1 MKKYNCFNHKKIHF
15 SMIENVLKKLM
26 LIIGMKGMKVK
37 MKVKSDMTISK
48 DIIHIG
54 ASDKNIKIFENQYVL
69 ENGMSYNSYV
79 IKDKKNV
86 ILDTIDEK
94 LTDKW
99 LENLEKALEGEKP
112 DYLIVSHMEPDHA
125 YNIGILAKKYPEM
138 KIVGNQITFNML
150 ANFFKEIDFSNRKFV
165 VMEGDVLDIGNHKLQ
180 FFMAPMVHWPEVMVT
195 YEQTEKILFSAD
207 GFGKFGAIEPEEEW
221 DCEARRY
228 YFGIVGKYGMQ
239 VQALLKKAANLDIQ
253 MICPLHGPILKDN
266 LGYYI
271 DKYNTWSSYKPE
283 EEGIYIAC
291 SSIYGNTLKTAEK
304 LAEILKEKGAKKVV
318 LGDLTKEDW
327 AKAVGNAFKY
337 SHLIVASSSYNAGVF
352 PPMKQFL
359 DRLKERNYQNR
370 TVGIIEN
377 GSWAPSAGKCMKN
390 VLQEMKDINIIE
402 PIITIKSTMSNEN
415 IAQMEEM
422 ADKIL

>member
-1 MKKYNCFNHKKIHF
+1 M
-15 SMIENVLKKLM
+15 
-26 LIIGMKGMKVK
+26 
-37 MKVKSDMTISK
+37 SDMTISK

-54 ASDKNIKIFENQYVL
+54 ASDKNIKIFESQYVL
-69 ENGMSYNSYV
+69 KNGMSYNSYL
-79 IKDKKNV
+79 IKDEKNV
-86 ILDTIDEK
+86 VLDTIDEK
-94 LTDKW
+94 LTDTW
-99 LENLEKALEGEKP
+99 LENLENALDGEKP

-125 YNIGILAKKYPEM
+125 YNIGAIAKKYPEM
-138 KIVGNQITFNML
+138 KIVGNQLTFNML

-165 VMEGDVLDIGNHKLQ
+165 VMEGDVLDIGKHKLQ

-207 GFGKFGAIEPEEEW
+207 GFGKFGVLDVDEEW
-221 DCEARRY
+221 DSEARRY

-253 MICPLHGPILKDN
+253 MICPLHGPILKEN
-266 LGYYI
+266 LGYFI

-291 SSIYGNTLKTAEK
+291 SSIYGNTLKAAEK

-327 AKAVGNAFKY
+327 AEAVEDAFRY

-359 DRLKERNYQNR
+359 DRLKERNYQSR

-390 VLQEMKDINIIE
+390 VLQEMKDINIVE
-402 PIITIKSTMSNEN
+402 PVITIKSTMSEEN
-415 IAQMEEM
+415 IKQMEEM

>member
-1 MKKYNCFNHKKIHF
+1 MKDI
-15 SMIENVLKKLM
+15 
-26 LIIGMKGMKVK
+26 
-37 MKVKSDMTISK
+37 TISENIK
-48 DIIHIG
+48 YIG
-54 ASDKNIKIFENQYVL
+54 ASDKDIKIFENQYIL
-69 ENGMSYNSYV
+69 KNGMSYNSYL

-86 ILDTIDEK
+86 VLDTIDEQ

-125 YNIGILAKKYPEM
+125 YNIGILAERYPEM

-150 ANFFKEIDFSNRKFV
+150 TNFFKEIDFSNRKFV
-165 VMEGDVLDIGNHKLQ
+165 VMEGDILDIGTHKLQ

-207 GFGKFGAIEPEEEW
+207 GFGKFGEIYADEEW

-253 MICPLHGPILKDN
+253 MICPLHGPILKEN
-266 LGYYI
+266 LEYYI

-291 SSIYGNTLKTAEK
+291 SSIYGNTLKAAKK
-304 LAEILKEKGAKKVV
+304 LEEILKEKGAKKVV

-327 AKAVGNAFKY
+327 AETIEEAFRY
-337 SHLIVASSSYNAGVF
+337 SHLIIASSSYNAGIF

-359 DRLKERNYQNR
+359 EHLKERNYQNR
-370 TVGIIEN
+370 TVAIIEN
-377 GSWAPSAGKCMKN
+377 GSWAPSAGKYMKETVQN
-390 VLQEMKDINIIE
+390 MKDIQMIE
-402 PIITIKSTMSNEN
+402 PIITIKSTMNDYT
-415 IAQMEEM
+415 ITQMKEL
-422 ADKIL
+422 ADKILGN

>member
-1 MKKYNCFNHKKIHF
+1 M
-15 SMIENVLKKLM
+15 
-26 LIIGMKGMKVK
+26 
-37 MKVKSDMTISK
+37 SDMTISK

-54 ASDKNIKIFENQYVL
+54 ASDKDIKIFESQYVL
-69 ENGMSYNSYV
+69 KNGMSYNSYL
-79 IKDKKNV
+79 IKDEKNV
-86 ILDTIDEK
+86 VLDTIDEK
-94 LTDKW
+94 LTDIWFK
-99 LENLEKALEGEKP
+99 NLEKALDGEKP

-125 YNIGILAKKYPEM
+125 YNIGKLAKKYPEM
-138 KIVGNQITFNML
+138 KIVGNQLTFNML

-165 VMEGDVLDIGNHKLQ
+165 VMEGDVLDIGKHKLQ

-207 GFGKFGAIEPEEEW
+207 GFGKFGALDVDEEW

-239 VQALLKKAANLDIQ
+239 VQALLKKAATLDIQ
-253 MICPLHGPILKDN
+253 MICPLHGPILKEN

-291 SSIYGNTLKTAEK
+291 SSIYGNTLKAAQK

-318 LGDLTKEDW
+318 LADLTKEDW
-327 AKAVGNAFKY
+327 AEAIEDAFRY
-337 SHLIVASSSYNAGVF
+337 SHLVVASSSYNAGLF
-352 PPMKQFL
+352 PPMKRFL
-359 DRLKERNYQNR
+359 DHLKERNYQNR

-377 GSWAPSAGKCMKN
+377 GSWAPSAGKCMKGT
-390 VLQEMKDINIIE
+390 LEEMKNINIIE
-402 PIITIKSTMSNEN
+402 PMITIKSTMSDEN
-415 IAQMEEM
+415 IAQMKEM
-422 ADKIL
+422 ADVLLGTF

>member
-1 MKKYNCFNHKKIHF
+1 MKI
-15 SMIENVLKKLM
+15 
-26 LIIGMKGMKVK
+26 
-37 MKVKSDMTISK
+37 KSDMTISK
-48 DIIHIG
+48 DILYIG

-86 ILDTIDEK
+86 VLDTIDEK

-180 FFMAPMVHWPEVMVT
+180 FFTAPMVHWPEVMVT

-207 GFGKFGAIEPEEEW
+207 GFGKFGAIEPEEDW

-253 MICPLHGPILKDN
+253 MICPLHGPILKEN
-266 LGYYI
+266 LGYFI

-291 SSIYGNTLKTAEK
+291 SSIYGNTLKAAEK

-327 AKAVGNAFKY
+327 AEAVEDVFRY

-359 DRLKERNYQNR
+359 DRLKERNYQSR

-390 VLQEMKDINIIE
+390 VLQEMKDINIVE
-402 PIITIKSTMSNEN
+402 PVITIKSTMSEEN
-415 IAQMEEM
+415 IKQMEEM

>member
-1 MKKYNCFNHKKIHF
+1 
-15 SMIENVLKKLM
+15 
-26 LIIGMKGMKVK
+26 

-48 DIIHIG
+48 DIIYIG
-54 ASDKNIKIFENQYVL
+54 SSDKNIKIFENQYVL

-86 ILDTIDEK
+86 VLDTIDEK

-99 LENLEKALEGEKP
+99 LENLEKALDGEKP

-207 GFGKFGAIEPEEEW
+207 GFGKFGAIEPEEDW

-253 MICPLHGPILKDN
+253 MICPLHGPILKEN
-266 LGYYI
+266 LGYFI

-291 SSIYGNTLKTAEK
+291 SSIYGNTLKSAEK
-304 LAEILKEKGAKKVV
+304 LVEILKEKGAKKVV

-327 AKAVGNAFKY
+327 AEAVEDAFRY

-390 VLQEMKDINIIE
+390 VLQEMKDINIVE
-402 PIITIKSTMSNEN
+402 PVITIKSTMSEEN
-415 IAQMEEM
+415 IKQMEEM